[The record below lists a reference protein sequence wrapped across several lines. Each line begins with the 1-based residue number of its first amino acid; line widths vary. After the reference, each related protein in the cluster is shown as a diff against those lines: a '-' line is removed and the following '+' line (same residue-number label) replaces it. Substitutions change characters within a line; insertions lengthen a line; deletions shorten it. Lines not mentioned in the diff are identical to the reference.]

1 MEQWAKREIQNKL
14 KGGLMMTDTFIICNN
29 EDEIK
34 SNKSCWGNQTFE
46 ISAQDIAA
54 LLEGKTLTAMVNDEY
69 GIFIKIEADSRT
81 VEDNDAK

>member
-1 MEQWAKREIQNKL
+1 
-14 KGGLMMTDTFIICNN
+14 MTNTFIICNN

-69 GIFIKIEADSRT
+69 GIFIKIEADSI
-81 VEDNDAK
+81 VEGICDVLDEQDEAWREQED

>member
-1 MEQWAKREIQNKL
+1 MP
-14 KGGLMMTDTFIICNN
+14 DTFIICNN

-34 SNKSCWGNQTFE
+34 LNKSCWGNQTFE

-69 GIFIKIEADSRT
+69 GIFIKIEADSIA
-81 VEDNDAK
+81 EGICDAIDERKEEI